1 MNTVTKVF
9 VVLLTISSIAFVMAV
24 VSHVAKEQDWKALS
38 DEYRNQAIN
47 AQATLSNTLG
57 VTAAEKQAQALKI
70 QALTNTNAEQ
80 LGMLSRAEA
89 ARDAARAELASA
101 LHDKAAFQSTVS
113 KLTGQL
119 ELVTREAEQLRTQ
132 RNELDTQYVDLQK
145 RNADLADRNRELSIQ
160 NMTMSDQIRQ
170 FQQQLYAKDEE
181 ISRLARASG
190 APPAAVA
197 PIVSQG
203 LDPAKPSAPPSG
215 LSIQGHVEEVQG
227 KLATISV
234 GKADGVQPGMTFV
247 VFRDDQYIAD
257 LVVATVEPNRAMG
270 DLTIIEG
277 SVRRGDKIA
286 EESVFA
292 SRR

>member
-9 VVLLTISSIAFVMAV
+9 VVLLTITSIAFVMAV
-24 VSHVAKEQDWKALS
+24 ISHVAKEQDWRALA
-38 DEYRNQAIN
+38 DEYRNQAMN
-47 AQATLSNTLG
+47 AQATLANTLA
-57 VTAAEKQAQALKI
+57 VSAAEKQAFGQRV
-70 QALTNTNAEQ
+70 QALTNTNTEQ

-101 LHDKAAFQSTVS
+101 LHDKATLQSTVS

-132 RNELDTQYVDLQK
+132 RNDLDTQYVDLQK

-160 NMTMSDQIRQ
+160 NMTMADQIRQ
-170 FQQQLYAKDEE
+170 FQQQLYAKDQE
-181 ISRLARASG
+181 ISRLASGGGGAAG
-190 APPAAVA
+190 APSTV
-197 PIVSQG
+197 VSQG
-203 LDPAKPSAPPSG
+203 LEAAKPAAPPSG
-215 LSIQGHVEEVQG
+215 LSIQGHVEEVRG

-234 GKADGVQPGMTFV
+234 GKADGVEKGMTFV
-247 VFRDDQYIAD
+247 VYRDNQYLAD
-257 LVVATVEPNRAMG
+257 LVIASVEPNRSIG
-270 DLTIIEG
+270 DLTIVEG
-277 SVRRGDKIA
+277 AVHPGDRIA